1 MRIIIPSVLLS
12 ALLSSTGVQ
21 GQPITKPTCFA
32 GTIID
37 TTPLE
42 QGTIFDLLCG
52 TGGTTPPTTPTIE
65 DTRLQ
70 FTRFCDAVKQTPLAA
85 IKEILE
91 DPTREVTVF
100 APVDTAFAPLTEAQ
114 FLAIPDLRRI
124 IELHIS
130 PTRRQ
135 TSDLKCNNEFCA
147 INTQVIGNNYLP
159 NECVQ
164 KSRTK
169 CTTAGTSFQI
179 GPGNRGEVNWPEI
192 GSPIN
197 LFQRT
202 QFTSNPGVLA
212 NEAGQF
218 SSNINVCNGVVQ
230 VVNQFLRPFPN
241 NGSKGGKGSKAYY
254 GSGYYGGK
262 GSKMNKGR
270 ALDQDMINEK
280 DDDNSK
286 HDRRKRLLESLVE
299 PNGNI
304 EQLD

>member
-1 MRIIIPSVLLS
+1 MRIIYPSVLLS

-21 GQPITKPTCFA
+21 GQPITIPPCFA
-32 GTIID
+32 GTIVA

-42 QGTIFDLLCG
+42 QISIFDLLCG
-52 TGGTTPPTTPTIE
+52 NGVTDPVTVPIIAN
-65 DTRLQ
+65 TRAL
-70 FTRFCDAVKQTPLAA
+70 FTYFCAAVNQLTDIKTMLSAA
-85 IKEILE
+85 GAEY
-91 DPTREVTVF
+91 TVF
-100 APVDTAFAPLTEAQ
+100 APVDTAFAPLTQAQ

-135 TSDLKCNNEFCA
+135 TSDLKCNNEICA

-164 KSRTK
+164 LSRTK

-241 NGSKGGKGSKAYY
+241 NGSKGGKGSKGNYY
-254 GSGYYGGK
+254 SGYYGGK
-262 GSKMNKGR
+262 SSKMNKGR